1 MAVSRLVVCCAVQKI
16 YPWESA
22 SASRTPLL
30 LPLLRILGKVYPLEF
45 ESTAASSDAA

>member
-30 LPLLRILGKVYPLEF
+30 PLLQILGEVYPLEF
-45 ESTAASSDAA
+45 KSTAASSDAA